1 MVKSMA
7 ALIFPALM
15 CFVISFKKNTQS
27 LQKPGLHT
35 IIVDAGHGGRFHG
48 TKGLIS
54 KEEDVTLDIALKLG
68 EAIKK
73 EFPDIKVIYTR
84 TAPGSVNNANT
95 LAEDL
100 HGRAQIANQAKGD
113 LFISIHC
120 DATPKPPGGY
130 YLKRII
136 GHKKKLEYVGKGK
149 KRKKKMVNAPI
160 YESYW
165 VKNMMTGATVYIWK
179 AEKTSDKV
187 NAINQDEETGSEE
200 FEDSTGNASVQW
212 DTESPEA
219 RMRAQLY
226 EQRYFRKSAI
236 FASMVNDEFQ
246 KSGRRTLGVMQRD
259 KGIQVLQAT
268 GMPSVL
274 IETGYLTNKEE
285 EEYLNS
291 DSGQD
296 EVVQDIVDALK
307 RYKQQI
313 EGTKQNVSPSNDT
326 TN

>member
-7 ALIFPALM
+7 ALFLCALM
-15 CFVISFKKNTQS
+15 CFVISFKKNTPS
-27 LQKPGLHT
+27 LQKPGLRT
-35 IIVDAGHGGRFHG
+35 IIVDAGHGGKFHG
-48 TKGLIS
+48 TKGLVS

-73 EFPDIKVIYTR
+73 EFPDVKLVYTR
-84 TAPGSVNNANT
+84 TAPGTVNNAIT
-95 LAEDL
+95 LGEDL
-100 HGRAQIANQAKGD
+100 HGRANIANQAKGD

-120 DATPKPPGGY
+120 DATPKPAGGY

-136 GHKKKLEYVGKGK
+136 GHKKKLEYIGKGK
-149 KRKKKMVNAPI
+149 RRKKKMVNAPI

-165 VKNMMTGATVYIWK
+165 VKNMMTGASFYIWK
-179 AEKTSDKV
+179 AEKTSSKID
-187 NAINQDEETGSEE
+187 AINQNEETGSEE
-200 FEDSTGNASVQW
+200 FGDSTSTASVEW
-212 DTESPEA
+212 DTESPEG

-236 FASMVNDEFQ
+236 FASILNDEFQ
-246 KSGRRTLGVMQRD
+246 KSGRKTLGVLQRN
-259 KGIQVLQAT
+259 KGIQVLEAT

-296 EVVQDIVDALK
+296 EVVQDIIDALK

-313 EGTKQNVSPSNDT
+313 EGTHSNAPASND
-326 TN
+326 NGN

>member
-1 MVKSMA
+1 MA
-7 ALIFPALM
+7 ALFIPALM
-15 CFVISFKKNTQS
+15 CFMISFKKNTQS
-27 LQKPGLHT
+27 VQKPGLHT

-48 TKGLIS
+48 TRGLIS
-54 KEEDVTLDIALKLG
+54 KEEDVTLEIALKLG

-73 EFPDIKVIYTR
+73 EFADIKVVYTR
-84 TAPGSVNNANT
+84 TVSGPVNNATT
-95 LAEDL
+95 LGEDL
-100 HGRAQIANQAKGD
+100 HNRAQIANQAKGD

-120 DATPKPPGGY
+120 DATPKPAGGY
-130 YLKRII
+130 YLKRVI

-149 KRKKKMVNAPI
+149 KKKKKMVNAPI

-165 VKNMMTGATVYIWK
+165 VKNMVTGATVYIWK

-187 NAINQDEETGSEE
+187 NAINQNDESGGEE
-200 FEDSTGNASVQW
+200 FQDSSGTAAVEW

-226 EQRYFRKSAI
+226 EQRYFKKSAI
-236 FASMVNDEFQ
+236 FASIVNDEFQ
-246 KSGRRTLGVMQRD
+246 KSGRKTLGVQQRD

-291 DSGQD
+291 DAGQD
-296 EVVQDIVDALK
+296 EVVQDVIDALK

-313 EGTKQNVSPSNDT
+313 EGTRTNTPLPSDSSK
-326 TN
+326 